1 MNKKQKSEKLIEADK
16 LYEQLKNK
24 HKDFFDKI
32 GDKRL
37 SEISKEE
44 IDYFVTNIFPEI
56 RNIAEKD
63 KEESK

>member
-24 HKDFFDKI
+24 HKEFFDKV
-32 GDKRL
+32 GNKRMCD
-37 SEISKEE
+37 ISIEE
-44 IDYFVTNIFPEI
+44 RRYAFEVDYPEI
-56 RNIAEKD
+56 PELLGKD

>member
-24 HKDFFDKI
+24 HKEFFDKV
-32 GDKRL
+32 GNKRMCDF
-37 SEISKEE
+37 SIEE
-44 IDYFVTNIFPEI
+44 LRYAFEVVYPEI
-56 RNIAEKD
+56 PELLGKD

>member
-1 MNKKQKSEKLIEADK
+1 MNKKQKSEKLIK
-16 LYEQLKNK
+16 LDEQFEQLNK
-24 HKDFFDKI
+24 KYKDFFDKI

-37 SEISKEE
+37 SELSKEE

-63 KEESK
+63 KEESC